1 MNKISIFDMD
11 YEQLEEKYGFKSIY
25 KTFDDIHKNGLIDI
39 SITQDIFDIANKENK
54 DPYDIYFELGYKP
67 RMSIWNLKLI
77 TRDILSE
84 KRIVSLEQLL
94 REIVNLLGRN
104 INPQQV
110 FDFLCQYNSMKTLKM
125 ELLQKEKNGI

>member
-1 MNKISIFDMD
+1 MNKISIFDME

-39 SITQDIFDIANKENK
+39 SIIQNIFDTANKENK
-54 DPYDIYFELGYKP
+54 DPYDVYFELGYKP

-77 TRDILSE
+77 SRDILSE
-84 KRIVSLEQLL
+84 KHMDSLEQLL

-125 ELLQKEKNGI
+125 ELSQKEKNGI